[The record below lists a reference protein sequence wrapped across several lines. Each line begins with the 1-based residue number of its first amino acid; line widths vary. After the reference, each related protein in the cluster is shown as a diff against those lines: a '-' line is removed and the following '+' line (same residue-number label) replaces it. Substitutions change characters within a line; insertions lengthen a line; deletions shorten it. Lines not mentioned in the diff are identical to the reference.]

1 MHTLIDKYKFCYY
14 DILEDV
20 VRLLQK
26 VDDPYHS
33 ILYLNTGTLTW
44 NEIGTLLKVRLEKL
58 KILKKVA
65 FKIKPKNSN
74 GSYYLPNGI
83 NWDGNLLVTSKCYM
97 S

>member
-1 MHTLIDKYKFCYY
+1 MYTLIDKYKFCYY

-58 KILKKVA
+58 KILKKVLEMLHL
-65 FKIKPKNSN
+65 KLNQKTQMVPIT
-74 GSYYLPNGI
+74 YL
-83 NWDGNLLVTSKCYM
+83 TE
-97 S
+97 